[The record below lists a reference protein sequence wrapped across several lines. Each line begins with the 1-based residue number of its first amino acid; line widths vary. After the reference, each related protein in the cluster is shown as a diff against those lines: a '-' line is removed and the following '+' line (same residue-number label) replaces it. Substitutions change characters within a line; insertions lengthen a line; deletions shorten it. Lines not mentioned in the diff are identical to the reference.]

1 MSTHYK
7 NFSTLFLLFGMWGN
21 WSYVFTPQKIFV
33 YRLKVKMEFFGMQN
47 YENLP
52 RKYHYFGVQY
62 FVIHPS
68 DMVREISLMTCII
81 CFA

>member
-1 MSTHYK
+1 VGELEPF
-7 NFSTLFLLFGMWGN
+7 FS
-21 WSYVFTPQKIFV
+21 PQKIFV
-33 YRLKVKMEFFGMQN
+33 YRLKVKIEFFGIQN
-47 YENLP
+47 YGNLP

-68 DMVREISLMTCII
+68 DMVKAISLMTCII